1 MIYADNAATT
11 KLDIDA
17 LEAMKPFLLES
28 YGNASQP
35 YSFSRSS
42 KMALKTARETIAS
55 YIGAEPNEIYFTS
68 GGTESDNWA
77 IKMGAGKSGALI
89 TSAIE
94 HHAVLQSCAALERAG
109 RKIVYLPVTS
119 EGLVLPESL
128 RKECD
133 NHVKLVS
140 VMTANNEVGSI
151 QEIKKLAA
159 ISHENG
165 AIFHTDAVQAVGHI
179 PLHVKELGVD
189 MLSASAHKFNGP
201 KGIGFL
207 YIRKGVNIFPYMEG
221 GGQES
226 GYRAGTENIAAII
239 GMSVALKNNY
249 EKIKEIT
256 DYLYGLEKIVIK
268 GLTNAK
274 LNFIRNGSQNRI
286 PGNVSLSFYRAD
298 GEVLLHRM
306 DLKGICISTGA
317 ACDSVKNQISHV
329 LRAMMIPEDYARGTV
344 RISLSKNNSE
354 QDAFDIATALISILK
369 KE

>member
-1 MIYADNAATT
+1 M
-11 KLDIDA
+11 
-17 LEAMKPFLLES
+17 
-28 YGNASQP
+28 
-35 YSFSRSS
+35 
-42 KMALKTARETIAS
+42 
-55 YIGAEPNEIYFTS
+55 
-68 GGTESDNWA
+68 
-77 IKMGAGKSGALI
+77 
-89 TSAIE
+89 
-94 HHAVLQSCAALERAG
+94 
-109 RKIVYLPVTS
+109 
-119 EGLVLPESL
+119 
-128 RKECD
+128 
-133 NHVKLVS
+133 
-140 VMTANNEVGSI
+140 
-151 QEIKKLAA
+151 
-159 ISHENG
+159 
-165 AIFHTDAVQAVGHI
+165 
-179 PLHVKELGVD
+179 HVKELGVD